1 MTSAD
6 CSILIHEWETRGP
19 ANCDLLKGRFLDSS
33 SGVKETVKQFKKNN
47 FLVIR
52 ELRQGLE
59 IEARSYV
66 GRLRIGDL
74 NLLILPKIKGESLIR
89 LIRYAYGFRNL
100 NLLSDSVHF
109 TDQMG
114 FEDLLI
120 CQLNSEVQDLIR
132 RGIHRSYISKNERL
146 SSPRGKINLTELVK
160 DSGFIS
166 ATIPCTHY
174 PRITDT
180 LLNQT
185 LLAGLNLAASMA
197 SAIEIGRKSR
207 QLASILQE
215 GVTTVRLD
223 RSTLSRAMS
232 QLNRL
237 TASYSSALKVIQL
250 LVEAQGISLKGE
262 ITGYRLPGFLF
273 DMNAV
278 FQALLSRFLRENL
291 DGYSVQDEYS
301 LRDLMKYDP
310 EFNPKCRQP
319 PTPRPDYVITQNGK
333 IKAVL
338 DAKYRDLWQKPI
350 PREMLY
356 QLVIYAISHS
366 KTPRSTILYPTMNNF
381 AKEARIDIS
390 DLSYGNQIG
399 QVCIRPVHM
408 PTLLGLTIDHSSRG
422 RTGRKALA
430 IKLAFGADSRESTG
444 WEGFTNIKNQRDV
457 KRSNHRGSMPRK
469 N

>member
-1 MTSAD
+1 MTTVD
-6 CSILIHEWETRGP
+6 RSISLHEWETLGP
-19 ANCDLLKGRFLDSS
+19 ASCDFLRGRFLDGS
-33 SGVKETVKQFKKNN
+33 SGIKKTVNQINEKN

-52 ELRQGLE
+52 ELRHGLE
-59 IEARSYV
+59 IEASSYV

-74 NLLILPKIKGESLIR
+74 NLSILPKIKGESLLR
-89 LIRYAYGFRNL
+89 LVRYAYGFRKL
-100 NLLSDSVHF
+100 HLLSDSVHF
-109 TDQMG
+109 IDQMG

-120 CQLNSEVQDLIR
+120 CQLNSEVEELIR
-132 RGIHRSYISKNERL
+132 RGIHRSYVSQNERL
-146 SSPRGKINLTELVK
+146 GSPRGKINLTELVK

-166 ATIPCTHY
+166 ATIPCIHY

-180 LLNQT
+180 LLNRT

-197 SAIEIGRKSR
+197 SVLELSRESR
-207 QLASILQE
+207 QLASMLQE

-223 RSTLSRAMS
+223 GSTLSRAMN

-250 LVEAQGISLKGE
+250 LIEAQGISLKGE
-262 ITGYRLPGFLF
+262 MTGYSLPGFLF

-291 DGYSVQDEYS
+291 DGYSVQDEFG
-301 LRDLMKYDP
+301 LRDLIKYNS
-310 EFNPKCRQP
+310 EFNPQRRQP
-319 PTPRPDYVITQNGK
+319 PTPRPDYVITQRGK

-399 QVCIRPVHM
+399 QVCIRPVHL
-408 PTLLGLTIDHSSRG
+408 PTLLDLTMDHSRRG
-422 RTGRKALA
+422 QAGRKALA
-430 IKLAFGADSRESTG
+430 SKLAFGADS
-444 WEGFTNIKNQRDV
+444 
-457 KRSNHRGSMPRK
+457 
-469 N
+469 